1 MRAQARAHTDT
12 PACILACLHP
22 LAFKPLPCVST
33 CYRSLSPSLLRQ
45 REAAEDG
52 QPPQQPHRRGA
63 SPSTSLHPSNPKRA
77 FARLHPPELVSL
89 GWQGDSRLIVHTI
102 AVALGARRGV
112 VGSKRRRARHLF
124 AHDDTARAPH
134 ACVCV
139 SSQTGAD
146 RESSKDTQRLQ
157 PHKHKHSKTCAQGK
171 DTRQGQAQQ
180 DVRTRQGREEQG
192 TSM

>member
-1 MRAQARAHTDT
+1 MRCKTCALSLVRVTALSCCCRGSNARTHMRAQARAHTDT

-112 VGSKRRRARHLF
+112 VGSKRRRARHLDVKVRF
-124 AHDDTARAPH
+124 INEASRL
-134 ACVCV
+134 CGVSV
-139 SSQTGAD
+139 SSVAD
-146 RESSKDTQRLQ
+146 
-157 PHKHKHSKTCAQGK
+157 AG
-171 DTRQGQAQQ
+171 
-180 DVRTRQGREEQG
+180 GRHVIVIFAAVA
-192 TSM
+192 